1 LDYGKNQWKDPNTS
15 QTPQLAAIQA
25 EGINAK
31 GVYPGMAEKDD
42 ALTESLGAPEVT
54 EEIVVERLYTIPLG
68 KAYNAIRKK
77 RAKRAVNLVKAFI
90 IRHMKMED
98 ETDLSLD
105 NTLNEYLWKQGIEK
119 PPRRVR
125 VRATKDRDGLVKVFL
140 VEG

>member
-1 LDYGKNQWKDPNTS
+1 
-15 QTPQLAAIQA
+15 
-25 EGINAK
+25 
-31 GVYPGMAEKDD
+31 MAEEDN
-42 ALTESLGAPEVT
+42 ALTESLGVPEVA

-68 KAYNAIRKK
+68 KAYGAVRKR

-90 IRHMKMED
+90 IRHLKVED
-98 ETDLSLD
+98 EADLSID
-105 NTLNEYLWKQGIEK
+105 PALNEYLWTRGIEK

>member
-1 LDYGKNQWKDPNTS
+1 
-15 QTPQLAAIQA
+15 
-25 EGINAK
+25 
-31 GVYPGMAEKDD
+31 MAEEDN
-42 ALTESLGAPEVT
+42 ALAESLGVPEVA

-68 KAYNAIRKK
+68 KAYIAVRKR

-90 IRHMKMED
+90 IRHMKVED
-98 ETDLSLD
+98 EADLSID
-105 NTLNEYLWKQGIEK
+105 TALNEYLWTRGIEK